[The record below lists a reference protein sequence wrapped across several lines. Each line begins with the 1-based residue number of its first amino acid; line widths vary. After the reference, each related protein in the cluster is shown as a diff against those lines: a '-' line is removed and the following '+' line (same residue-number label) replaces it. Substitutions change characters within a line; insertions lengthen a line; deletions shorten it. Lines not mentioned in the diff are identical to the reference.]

1 MGRAYIFLVGSAKQV
16 PYFTRIKTHD
26 IIQIMLKEQL
36 YREIYARYGF
46 ITRARNCFLYTHKS
60 VRLTDMFQENG
71 RAILGWDSKNAGT
84 FFKNMLSKGLTG
96 GFICEDSPRIDK
108 AVSELVGQPVKVG
121 FYNSKADAVKAALA
135 VGAQNIV
142 SYKPWNKEQKDLRTA
157 DAVVIIPPFP
167 WGEDIVILALR
178 PLRQVQGPR
187 SNAVPEPVEGPTHKG
202 LSIPFALQ
210 TALTRA
216 IYNLIAE
223 LPLRQEKDWFIYD
236 TILTKYW
243 ERKGP
248 YLYPKISENK
258 YDDFVKHCLDCSI
271 VINPSYKEP
280 SIIPFGADKG
290 VFTKL
295 KNNPFEEK

>member
-1 MGRAYIFLVGSAKQV
+1 
-16 PYFTRIKTHD
+16 
-26 IIQIMLKEQL
+26 MLKEEL
-36 YREIYARYGF
+36 YQEIYERYGF
-46 ITRARNCFLYTHKS
+46 ITRARNCFLYTHKGG
-60 VRLTDMFQENG
+60 RLTDLFQENG
-71 RAILGWDSKNAGT
+71 KAILGWDGKNGTT

-108 AVSELVGQPVKVG
+108 AVSELIGKNCGVSFYINKAEAVKV
-121 FYNSKADAVKAALA
+121 AVSA
-135 VGAQNIV
+135 GARNIV
-142 SYKPWNKEQKDLRTA
+142 AYKPWNMEQEDLGAA

-167 WGEDIVILALR
+167 WGEDLVILAL
-178 PLRQVQGPR
+178 PDCTAHQGL
-187 SNAVPEPVEGPTHKG
+187 T
-202 LSIPFALQ
+202 IPFALQ
-210 TALTRA
+210 TALTRS

-248 YLYPKISENK
+248 YLYPKITENK
-258 YDDFVKHCLDCSI
+258 YDEFVKHCLECSI
-271 VINPSYKEP
+271 VINPSYNEP

>member
-1 MGRAYIFLVGSAKQV
+1 
-16 PYFTRIKTHD
+16 
-26 IIQIMLKEQL
+26 MLKEQL

-46 ITRARNCFLYTHKS
+46 VTRARNCFLYTHKS

-108 AVSELVGQPVKVG
+108 AVSELVGQTVKVG

-135 VGAQNIV
+135 VGVQNIV
-142 SYKPWNKEQKDLRTA
+142 SYKPWNKEQEDLRTA
-157 DAVVIIPPFP
+157 DAILIIPPFP
-167 WGEDIVILALR
+167 WGEDLVILALPDR
-178 PLRQVQGPR
+178 TAHQGL
-187 SNAVPEPVEGPTHKG
+187 T
-202 LSIPFALQ
+202 IPFALQ

>member
-1 MGRAYIFLVGSAKQV
+1 
-16 PYFTRIKTHD
+16 
-26 IIQIMLKEQL
+26 MLKEQL

-46 ITRARNCFLYTHKS
+46 VTRARNCFLYTHKG
-60 VRLTDMFQENG
+60 VRLTDLFQENG
-71 RAILGWDSKNAGT
+71 RAILGWDGKNGTT

-108 AVSELVGQPVKVG
+108 AVSELIGKNCGVSFYINKAEAVKV
-121 FYNSKADAVKAALA
+121 AVSA
-135 VGAQNIV
+135 GARNIV
-142 SYKPWNKEQKDLRTA
+142 AYKPWNKEQEDLSAA

-167 WGEDIVILALR
+167 WGEELVILALR
-178 PLRQVQGPR
+178 PLRQAQGTR
-187 SNAVPEPVEGPTHKG
+187 SNAVPEPVEGPTHQG
-202 LSIPFALQ
+202 LTIPFALQ

-258 YDDFVKHCLDCSI
+258 YDDFVKHCLDCLI

>member
-1 MGRAYIFLVGSAKQV
+1 MQK
-16 PYFTRIKTHD
+16 D
-26 IIQIMLKEQL
+26 QL
-36 YREIYARYGF
+36 YQELYKQYGF
-46 ITRARNCFLYTHKS
+46 VTRARGCFLYTHKS

-71 RAILGWDSKNAGT
+71 RAILGWDGKNSTT
-84 FFKNMLSKGLTG
+84 FFKNMLNKGLTG
-96 GFICEDSPRIDK
+96 SFICEDSPRIDK
-108 AVSELVGQPVKVG
+108 AVSALIGKDAKAY
-121 FYNSKADAVKAALA
+121 FYSSKAEAVKAA
-135 VGAQNIV
+135 VGAGAKNIV
-142 SYKPWNKEQKDLRTA
+142 SYKPWNKEQEELSGA

-167 WGEDIVILALR
+167 WGEEIFILALR
-178 PLRQVQGPR
+178 QAQGPQGVGER
-187 SNAVPEPVEGPTHKG
+187 VEP
-202 LSIPFALQ
+202 PFALQ

-248 YLYPKISENK
+248 YLYPKITENK
-258 YDDFVKHCLDCSI
+258 YDDFVKHCLECSI
-271 VINPSYKEP
+271 VINPSYNEP

>member
-1 MGRAYIFLVGSAKQV
+1 
-16 PYFTRIKTHD
+16 
-26 IIQIMLKEQL
+26 MLKEDL
-36 YREIYARYGF
+36 YKEIYERYGF

-142 SYKPWNKEQKDLRTA
+142 SYKPWNKEQEDLRTA

-167 WGEDIVILALR
+167 WGEDIAILAL
-178 PLRQVQGPR
+178 QQD
-187 SNAVPEPVEGPTHKG
+187 VPKG
-202 LSIPFALQ
+202 LTIPFALQ

-258 YDDFVKHCLDCSI
+258 YDDFVKQCLDCSI